1 MDPAGLIP
9 GQEMDASQIH
19 HALSHQGAL
28 VGQHSQALQQL
39 MTSMQELTSSVA
51 QIGSQL
57 AQVSSLMVPPAAQ
70 PNPLSAPLE
79 PPVPPSREPRVP
91 APDRYSG
98 ELGLC
103 RAFLIQCSLVFE
115 QQPLSYPTDRSKIAY
130 LMSLLKGNALAWA
143 SVVWDNQSPISQS
156 FICFTTE
163 MGRVFDHPVRG
174 SVAANRLLTVRQ
186 GSRSVED
193 YAVEFRITAAE
204 TGWNDEALQGAFKN
218 GLCERLKD
226 ELAPRE
232 DSGDLNELIT
242 LVIRLDSRLR
252 ERQRERASRA
262 PSTSSSR
269 YSSPPNVS
277 LHSPL
282 VPPFT
287 SSNTTSHRP
296 TEEPMHLGRARL
308 SPAERTRRMQAGV
321 CLYCGQNGHYI
332 TSCPVRPKE
341 QARQ

>member
-1 MDPAGLIP
+1 
-9 GQEMDASQIH
+9 
-19 HALSHQGAL
+19 
-28 VGQHSQALQQL
+28 
-39 MTSMQELTSSVA
+39 MQELTSSVA

-79 PPVPPSREPRVP
+79 PPVPQSREPRVP

-115 QQPLSYPTDRSKIAY
+115 QQPLSYPTDR
-130 LMSLLKGNALAWA
+130 
-143 SVVWDNQSPISQS
+143 VPEVWKTTQS
-156 FICFTTE
+156 
-163 MGRVFDHPVRG
+163 
-174 SVAANRLLTVRQ
+174 
-186 GSRSVED
+186 
-193 YAVEFRITAAE
+193 
-204 TGWNDEALQGAFKN
+204 N

-262 PSTSSSR
+262 PSTSSSLF
-269 YSSPPNVS
+269 SSPPNVS

>member
-1 MDPAGLIP
+1 
-9 GQEMDASQIH
+9 
-19 HALSHQGAL
+19 
-28 VGQHSQALQQL
+28 
-39 MTSMQELTSSVA
+39 
-51 QIGSQL
+51 
-57 AQVSSLMVPPAAQ
+57 
-70 PNPLSAPLE
+70 
-79 PPVPPSREPRVP
+79 
-91 APDRYSG
+91 
-98 ELGLC
+98 
-103 RAFLIQCSLVFE
+103 
-115 QQPLSYPTDRSKIAY
+115 
-130 LMSLLKGNALAWA
+130 
-143 SVVWDNQSPISQS
+143 
-156 FICFTTE
+156 

-174 SVAANRLLTVRQ
+174 SVAANRLLTVHQ

-204 TGWNDEALQGAFKN
+204 TGWNDKALQGAFKN

-269 YSSPPNVS
+269 FSSPPNVS

-287 SSNTTSHRP
+287 SSNATSHRP
-296 TEEPMHLGRARL
+296 TEEPMHLGRAHL